1 MDVVFHCATAAPSAS
16 NAVTNE
22 KLMYD
27 VNVVGTEHVIWACQ
41 QLGIRKLVYTSS
53 ASVVFEGRDLL
64 DVDESAPYAKPMDF
78 YTNTKASLAGQALF
92 GRPRGS
98 GALRCWHWRPAGEAG
113 PRASFHHMSLLMHE
127 PSR

>member
-1 MDVVFHCATAAPSAS
+1 MQRLPGDAPTDDHRSCRLVAATVCAGMDVVFHCATAAPSAS
-16 NAVTNE
+16 NAVSNE

-41 QLGIRKLVYTSS
+41 QLGIPKLVYTSS

-78 YTNTKASLAGQALF
+78 YTNTKA
-92 GRPRGS
+92 RPTCTRT
-98 GALRCWHWRPAGEAG
+98 
-113 PRASFHHMSLLMHE
+113 
-127 PSR
+127 